1 MGWGQQTPHPFLT
14 RTALKALGQVPLQ
27 QKVPSGQEMGSCSQP
42 ARVER
47 LGHPCRGVG
56 APPEWEVQEGAES
69 AHQVDRW
76 DSGELRAELWSNLI

>member
-14 RTALKALGQVPLQ
+14 RTALKALGRVPLQ
-27 QKVPSGQEMGSCSQP
+27 QKVPSGQEMGSCSHL

-56 APPEWEVQEGAES
+56 GPQ
-69 AHQVDRW
+69 
-76 DSGELRAELWSNLI
+76 SGRCKRGLSLLTK